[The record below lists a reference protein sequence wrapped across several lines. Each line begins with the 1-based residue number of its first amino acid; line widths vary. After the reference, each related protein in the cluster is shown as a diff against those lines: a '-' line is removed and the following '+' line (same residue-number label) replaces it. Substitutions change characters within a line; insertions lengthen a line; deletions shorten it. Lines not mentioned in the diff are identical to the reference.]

1 MKNQN
6 DLIVIGVCGVLA
18 IAAALIFFFT
28 KREPVA
34 PTPVSP
40 VVTTKL
46 AYPSGGDPATG
57 LALPG
62 GSSSAAGGFGG
73 GAGGGAGMV
82 NGMGS
87 GKAAFMASGGGMAG
101 ARGGSAG
108 APNLGG
114 AGARGKVGG

>member
-6 DLIVIGVCGVLA
+6 DLIVIGVCSVLA

-46 AYPSGGDPATG
+46 AYPSGGDPQTG

-62 GSSSAAGGFGG
+62 GGSSMAGG
-73 GAGGGAGMV
+73 GGGAGMV

-87 GKAAFMASGGGMAG
+87 GKAAFMSGGGASAAMG
-101 ARGGSAG
+101 GLGGSRGGG

>member
-6 DLIVIGVCGVLA
+6 DLIVIGVCSVLA

-28 KREPVA
+28 KRDPVA
-34 PTPVSP
+34 PSPVSP

-57 LALPG
+57 LALHG
-62 GSSSAAGGFGG
+62 GSSSMAGGA

-87 GKAAFMASGGGMAG
+87 GKAAFMASGGMGG
-101 ARGGSAG
+101 GRGAG